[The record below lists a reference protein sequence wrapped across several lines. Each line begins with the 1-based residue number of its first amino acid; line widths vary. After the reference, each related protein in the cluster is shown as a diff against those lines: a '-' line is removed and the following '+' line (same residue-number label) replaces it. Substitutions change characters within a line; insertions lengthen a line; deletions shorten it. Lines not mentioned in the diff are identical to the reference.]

1 MLELLRSS
9 ARSTLIFAFLNEPN
23 AAFFLPIDWSARIA
37 LFKPR
42 RIHYPATRF
51 SPSRNSTKFRVDDPR
66 REWSFLSRTR
76 TTSWK
81 KFKILESI
89 HPSRMESISS
99 KYGKIVSSSPSRN
112 TCPGENSKPRKLVS
126 REGEKRENGVARIYR
141 CPSTVVRKRKTV
153 TWKAFLRKK
162 RRRRK
167 VGILFLGQIRT
178 TFARCRTVWTR
189 LSVRKEFKI
198 ICLVSFNNNVS
209 PSSYSTGKLLQT
221 L

>member
-23 AAFFLPIDWSARIA
+23 VAFFLPIDWSARIA

-89 HPSRMESISS
+89 HPPRMESISS

-126 REGEKRENGVARIYR
+126 RRKGKMGLQRFIVVLPRLFESVKLLPEKLSFEKR
-141 CPSTVVRKRKTV
+141 
-153 TWKAFLRKK
+153 